1 MVNFY
6 VRRIVERKLT
16 IDDVPARWSEAV
28 SAGVIDYYVER
39 IRSGQM
45 TLEDVPDEWY
55 EAVKEALGNEDE
67 ADE

>member
-28 SAGVIDYYVER
+28 RSGVIDYYVER
-39 IRSGQM
+39 IKAGQM
-45 TLEDVPDEWY
+45 TLDDVPAEWY
-55 EAVKEALGNEDE
+55 EAVKEALENEGIE
-67 ADE
+67 